1 MRKNDILDQKK
12 KELDTYVAQFNNA
25 VSTITG
31 TIENL
36 GIISQ
41 HMADKIDEIEAYQME
56 LDATKEGLFRAKEKN
71 DRVME
76 NFKRLV
82 GEV

>member
-1 MRKNDILDQKK
+1 MKKDILDQKK
-12 KELDTYVAQFNNA
+12 RELNTYATRFNNA

-31 TIENL
+31 TIEDL
-36 GIISQ
+36 GVISQ
-41 HMADKIDEIEAYQME
+41 QMADTIDEIESYQME
-56 LDATKEGLFRAKEKN
+56 LDATKEGLSRAKEKN

>member
-1 MRKNDILDQKK
+1 MKKDILDQKK
-12 KELDTYVAQFNNA
+12 RELNTYATRFNNA

-31 TIENL
+31 TIEDL
-36 GIISQ
+36 GVISQ
-41 HMADKIDEIEAYQME
+41 QMADTIDEIEAYQME

>member
-1 MRKNDILDQKK
+1 MKKDILDQKK
-12 KELDTYVAQFNNA
+12 RELNTYAARFDNA

-31 TIENL
+31 TIEDL
-36 GIISQ
+36 GVISQ
-41 HMADKIDEIEAYQME
+41 QMADTIDEIEAYQME